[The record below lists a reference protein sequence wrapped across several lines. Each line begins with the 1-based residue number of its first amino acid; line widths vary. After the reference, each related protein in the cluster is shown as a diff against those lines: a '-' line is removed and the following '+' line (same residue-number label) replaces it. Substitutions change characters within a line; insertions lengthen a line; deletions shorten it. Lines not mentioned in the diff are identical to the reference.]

1 MVESGFEHSEAFLQ
15 WIWENLLFDFTDL
28 KTTSGQNI
36 LILNPGKRNT
46 SDGADFRQASLEIE
60 GLTWH
65 GDIELHTKSSNW
77 RLHAHH
83 SDPNFNSVVLHVVA
97 DFNSEPV
104 TTQNG
109 SQPYTLNLLPYLSKK
124 LHVFLRNFEEH
135 TSELPCASSFNFISE
150 EAFYLQIEQAHQ
162 EYFEKKTNDFLKF
175 YNPNLLPSAAWRR
188 ALIITLWDG
197 LGIPH
202 NREAMRNTAERV
214 LRQWNGKHTKEGTKL
229 ALEIAGFGHPNTDIT
244 WNHKSLRPAN
254 HPQKR
259 IVQAIQ
265 LSAAILQEPFDQ
277 FLSKGAL
284 TIWDRWFGTE
294 QLIQTSRFEILY
306 GTVFLPALFLLG
318 NLFASNALKTASLS
332 AWKELKTPIP
342 DSLLK
347 KFRSF
352 DLQDKRYRKKLGS
365 IHQLKSYCKPARCS
379 ECFVLKK
386 AIQS

>member
-1 MVESGFEHSEAFLQ
+1 MAEPGFEHSEAFLQ
-15 WIWENLLFDFTDL
+15 WIWENLLFDFRDL
-28 KTTSGQNI
+28 ETTTGHPI

-46 SDGADFRQASLEIE
+46 SDGPDFKQASLEIN

-77 RLHAHH
+77 RFHAHH

-109 SQPYTLNLLPYLSKK
+109 SQPYTLNLLPYLSRK
-124 LHVFLRNFEEH
+124 LHVFLKSFEEH
-135 TSELPCASSFNFISE
+135 TPELPCASSFNFISE

-175 YNPNLLPSAAWRR
+175 YDPNLLPSTAWRN
-188 ALIITLWDG
+188 ALIISLWDG

-202 NREAMRNTAERV
+202 NRKAMRITAEKV
-214 LRQWNGKHTKEGTKL
+214 LNQWNGEDIEEGTEL
-229 ALEIAGFGHPNTDIT
+229 ALEIAGFGHSVTDIT

-259 IVQAIQ
+259 INQAIA
-265 LSAAILQEPFDQ
+265 LSMAILQEPFNE
-277 FLSKGAL
+277 FLSAEAL
-284 TIWDRWFGTE
+284 STWHSWFEKE
-294 QLIQTSRFEILY
+294 QLNQSSRFKILY
-306 GTVFLPALFLLG
+306 GTVFLPSLFVLG

-342 DSLLK
+342 DSLLR

-352 DLQDKRYRKKLGS
+352 DLQNTRYRKKLGS